1 MPRRTASAA
10 APTPAALAH
19 AAARLTDRDH
29 EILAALAVVRVLT
42 NPMAARLWFANA
54 ITARHRM
61 QALAAAGVVTGF
73 RPLRV
78 GGGSHPVH
86 YQLTPLGAHI
96 AATAAG
102 TDPEPARAAAR
113 TALERIAAGRAYL
126 AHTTGVAWVWTGLKA
141 AEKDGRGALVWWGN
155 RAAGEVYKQHKI
167 VPDALGTW
175 SQDGAGPAAFALE
188 WDTGTERHAVII
200 DKINRYWNAHNR
212 PSAYSSDEV
221 TYALGTARPLL
232 LIGVPSSGR
241 ERALRATIT
250 RRLAEL
256 AASAAAARAEHR
268 ARHEASSRNWESY
281 APEDQSRWILP
292 AATAVLGPESDP
304 AAAVWH
310 PLGADVDG
318 PLTLAELARVR
329 FRPPA
334 EPCPAA
340 PAADPREAELLAEF
354 ARARELAEDELF

>member
-1 MPRRTASAA
+1 MPRRTASAG

-29 EILAALAVVRVLT
+29 EILAALAVVRVIT
-42 NPMAARLWFANA
+42 NPMAARLWFGSA

-61 QALAAAGVVTGF
+61 QALAAAGVVTGY
-73 RPLRV
+73 RPLRA
-78 GGGSHPVH
+78 GGGSNPVH

-96 AATAAG
+96 AATATG
-102 TDPEPARAAAR
+102 SDPEPARAAAR
-113 TALERIAAGRAYL
+113 SALERIAAGRAYL

-141 AEKDGRGALVWWGN
+141 AEKDGRGALEWWDN
-155 RAAGEVYKQHKI
+155 RAAAELYKGRNLI
-167 VPDALGTW
+167 PDAAGIW
-175 SQDGAGPAAFALE
+175 SEDGAAPAAFALE

-200 DKINRYWNAHNR
+200 DKINRYWDAHNR
-212 PSAYSSDEV
+212 GSSYRSDEV
-221 TYALGTARPLL
+221 AYALGTPRPLL
-232 LIGVPSSGR
+232 LIGVPGNGR
-241 ERALRATIT
+241 ERALRATVT

-256 AASAAAARAEHR
+256 AETAAAARADYRE
-268 ARHEASSRNWESY
+268 RHEATSRNWESY
-281 APEDQSRWILP
+281 APEDQSGWILP

-318 PLTLAELARVR
+318 PLTLPQLARRR
-329 FRPPA
+329 FRPPG
-334 EPCPAA
+334 PARRP
-340 PAADPREAELLAEF
+340 PADDPNEAALLAEF

>member
-1 MPRRTASAA
+1 MPRRTASAG

-42 NPMAARLWFANA
+42 NPMTERLWFTSA

-61 QALAAAGVVTGF
+61 QALAAAGVVTGY
-73 RPLRV
+73 RPLRA

-102 TDPEPARAAAR
+102 SDPEPARNAAKN
-113 TALERIAAGRAYL
+113 ALERIAAGRAYL
-126 AHTTGVAWVWTGLKA
+126 AHTTGVAWVWTGLTA
-141 AEKDGRGALVWWGN
+141 AEKDERGVLRWWDN
-155 RAAGEVYKQHKI
+155 RAAAELYKARNLI
-167 VPDALGTW
+167 PDAVGIW
-175 SQDGAGPAAFALE
+175 AEHDAEPIAWALE

-200 DKINRYWNAHNR
+200 DKINRYWEAHNR

-221 TYALGTARPLL
+221 AYALGTARPVL
-232 LIGVPSSGR
+232 LIGVPSHGR
-241 ERALRATIT
+241 ERALRATIA

-256 AASAAAARAEHR
+256 ATASAAARADYR
-268 ARHEASSRNWESY
+268 ARHEQAGGNWSSY
-281 APEDQSRWILP
+281 APEDQSRWTLP
-292 AATAVLGPESDP
+292 VATAVLGPETDP
-304 AAAVWH
+304 AGPVWH
-310 PLGADVDG
+310 PLGADADG
-318 PLTLAELARVR
+318 PLPLAELARIR
-329 FRPPA
+329 FHPPA
-334 EPCPAA
+334 TRRPKPT
-340 PAADPREAELLAEF
+340 AADPDQAALLAEF